1 MRSSVAVVA
10 VIVAIAACVCFVPLD
25 VDADTQYSAEH
36 WCYGDNVHLEFGV
49 AGSSLHVEWTVYD
62 SDMET
67 VLGSYEG
74 YSMDFDA
81 TDHDVIYVTQTVSS
95 TETSVS
101 ETVKVNL
108 MHVAAEINPDGSKGN
123 GTYIVAFL
131 DRAGG
136 EVLATEVFTET
147 SVIRADPGEDPVF
160 VENIPVEPER
170 EGYVIQGWWYVGDDG
185 REHRF
190 SPNDPVTSDMTVY
203 AKWATLIGGTGGG
216 SSGGS
221 VTIDETHV
229 VTFQVDA
236 GLEYEVIS
244 VGGNSVSFT
253 VSPSGGFDVDMSTV
267 EVTADGRQ
275 VTVVDGI
282 YTISGI
288 TDDVL
293 VIITGDGHALP
304 EPVSDNDGFPWW
316 IVVVVIVL
324 LAIIAVLLYMYRRK
338 TSA

>member
-1 MRSSVAVVA
+1 MRSSVAVVVA
-10 VIVAIAACVCFVPLD
+10 IVAIAACVCFVPSD
-25 VDADTQYSAEH
+25 VDADAQYSAEH

-67 VLGSYEG
+67 VLGIYEG

-108 MHVAAEINPDGSKGN
+108 MHVAAEINPDGSEGDGN
-123 GTYIVAFL
+123 YIVAFL

-147 SVIRADPGEDPVF
+147 SVVRAEPGEDPVF
-160 VENIPVEPER
+160 VKNIPVEPER
-170 EGYVIQGWWYVGDDG
+170 ESYVIQGWWYVGDDG

-203 AKWATLIGGTGGG
+203 AKWATLNGGTGGG
-216 SSGGS
+216 SGGS
-221 VTIDETHV
+221 ITIDETHV
-229 VTFQVDA
+229 VTFQVDT
-236 GLEYEVIS
+236 GLEYEVVS
-244 VGGNSVSFT
+244 VGGSSVSFT
-253 VSPSGGFDVDMSTV
+253 VSPSDGFDVDMSTV
-267 EVTADGRQ
+267 EVTVDGIS
-275 VTVVDGI
+275 VAVVDGI

-288 TDDVL
+288 TDDIL
-293 VIITGDGHALP
+293 VIITGEGHALP
-304 EPVSDNDGFPWW
+304 EPESEDGGFPWW
-316 IVVVVIVL
+316 VVIVIIIL
-324 LAIIAVLLYMYRRK
+324 LAIIVVLLYMYRRK

>member
-1 MRSSVAVVA
+1 MRSSVAVVVA
-10 VIVAIAACVCFVPLD
+10 IVAIAACVCFVPSD
-25 VDADTQYSAEH
+25 VDADAQYSAEH

-67 VLGSYEG
+67 VLGIYEG
-74 YSMDFDA
+74 HSMDFDA

-108 MHVAAEINPDGSKGN
+108 MHVAAEINPDGSEGDGN
-123 GTYIVAFL
+123 YIVAFL

-147 SVIRADPGEDPVF
+147 SVVRAEPSEDPVF
-160 VENIPVEPER
+160 VENISVEPER
-170 EGYVIQGWWYVGDDG
+170 EGYVIQGWWFVGDDG

-203 AKWATLIGGTGGG
+203 AKWATLNGGTGGG
-216 SSGGS
+216 SGGS
-221 VTIDETHV
+221 ITIDETHV
-229 VTFQVDA
+229 VTFQVDT
-236 GLEYEVIS
+236 GLEYEVVS
-244 VGGNSVSFT
+244 VGGSSVSFT
-253 VSPSGGFDVDMSTV
+253 VSPSDGFDVDMSTV
-267 EVTADGRQ
+267 EVTVDGRS
-275 VTVVDGI
+275 VAVVDGI

-288 TDDVL
+288 TDDIL
-293 VIITGDGHALP
+293 VIITGEGQALP
-304 EPVSDNDGFPWW
+304 EPESEDGGFPWW
-316 IVVVVIVL
+316 VVIVIIVL
-324 LAIIAVLLYMYRRK
+324 LAIIVVLLYIYRRK